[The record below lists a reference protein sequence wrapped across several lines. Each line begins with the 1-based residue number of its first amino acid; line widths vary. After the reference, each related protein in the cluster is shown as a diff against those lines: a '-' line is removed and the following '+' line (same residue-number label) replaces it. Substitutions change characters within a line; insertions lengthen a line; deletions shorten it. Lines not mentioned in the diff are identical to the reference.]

1 MTLVNAI
8 QLANAHFI
16 FNLHLGGQSRL
27 FVGIAR
33 ANGGVEF
40 LDPSGIGREWGRTI
54 LGQRYLFEPSVKV
67 FFTEFVNVRMAI
79 NFDIVAG
86 LCDIDTIEHVKET
99 LPFEWYPEFIIDHV
113 EEDVCSFL
121 VRSGD
126 GEVVDLSFEDN
137 SISRNCPGVE
147 AGFVGGGCEAE
158 LL

>member
-1 MTLVNAI
+1 M
-8 QLANAHFI
+8 
-16 FNLHLGGQSRL
+16 

-147 AGFVGGGCEAE
+147 AGFVGGGCEAK

>member
-1 MTLVNAI
+1 
-8 QLANAHFI
+8 
-16 FNLHLGGQSRL
+16 
-27 FVGIAR
+27 
-33 ANGGVEF
+33 
-40 LDPSGIGREWGRTI
+40 
-54 LGQRYLFEPSVKV
+54 
-67 FFTEFVNVRMAI
+67 MAI

-86 LCDIDTIEHVKET
+86 LCDVDTIEHVKET